1 MEKQKE
7 YWQTI
12 YYRCIHTDT
21 NSSERKHNLKLIITV
36 CLWGRKSKEGRFLLY
51 ASTVEFEPWESSA
64 YFKMNILN

>member
-21 NSSERKHNLKLIITV
+21 NNSSERKHNLKLIT
-36 CLWGRKSKEGRFLLY
+36 LFASGEGKAKKGDFY
-51 ASTVEFEPWESSA
+51 CMFTVEFEPWESSA
-64 YFKMNILN
+64 YFKKWIY